1 MTYTDLIVIIVLLS
15 LMVTYTKHALHIFQ
29 QNRYEFERYTKWL
42 LNLKNYQL
50 NDYFVF
56 VAVLFIVDY
65 LSGRYIQKYQTIAIL
80 GAVILFTVNNL
91 YLESKKSY
99 IKPLVYTPRV
109 KRQIACTVV
118 IDILM
123 VMALYKVLKLDI
135 FVIATVLP
143 LFVWLV
149 IYLMAIIMLPIEKA
163 INKRFENEGRAILDS
178 MNNLK
183 KIGITGSFGKTSV
196 KNIVENIISDHFYTL
211 MTPASYNTPMG
222 ITRTIREMMKPI
234 HEVFVC
240 EMGADHV
247 GDIEYLMDYVKPQ
260 IGIVTSIGPQHL
272 NTFHSLENIINEK
285 MKMIEMLDEKGF
297 GVINLDNEYIAQ
309 YKIKNPVRVVSVGIK
324 NHDADYVA
332 YDIDYDENGSSF
344 KVMIDGEEYVF
355 ETVLLGEH
363 NIMNVLIGI
372 ATAFNMGVKPAD
384 IQSSVARI
392 KRIEHRLELKKING
406 YTFIDNAFN
415 SNPVGCK
422 LSLDVL
428 KKMHGRR
435 VIVTPGLI
443 DLGEKEYE
451 YNYDFGLYMKDR
463 VDYVLLVGKVQTK
476 PIYDGLMKSGFDSNN
491 IIVFDSVKE
500 AFDYIYQHFTHEDTI
515 LLENDLPDAF
525 SH

>member
-1 MTYTDLIVIIVLLS
+1 
-15 LMVTYTKHALHIFQ
+15 MVTYTKHALHIFQ

-222 ITRTIREMMKPI
+222 ITK
-234 HEVFVC
+234 
-240 EMGADHV
+240 
-247 GDIEYLMDYVKPQ
+247 
-260 IGIVTSIGPQHL
+260 TS
-272 NTFHSLENIINEK
+272 
-285 MKMIEMLDEKGF
+285 
-297 GVINLDNEYIAQ
+297 
-309 YKIKNPVRVVSVGIK
+309 
-324 NHDADYVA
+324 
-332 YDIDYDENGSSF
+332 
-344 KVMIDGEEYVF
+344 
-355 ETVLLGEH
+355 
-363 NIMNVLIGI
+363 
-372 ATAFNMGVKPAD
+372 
-384 IQSSVARI
+384 
-392 KRIEHRLELKKING
+392 
-406 YTFIDNAFN
+406 
-415 SNPVGCK
+415 
-422 LSLDVL
+422 
-428 KKMHGRR
+428 
-435 VIVTPGLI
+435 
-443 DLGEKEYE
+443 
-451 YNYDFGLYMKDR
+451 
-463 VDYVLLVGKVQTK
+463 
-476 PIYDGLMKSGFDSNN
+476 
-491 IIVFDSVKE
+491 
-500 AFDYIYQHFTHEDTI
+500 
-515 LLENDLPDAF
+515 
-525 SH
+525 

>member
-1 MTYTDLIVIIVLLS
+1 
-15 LMVTYTKHALHIFQ
+15 
-29 QNRYEFERYTKWL
+29 
-42 LNLKNYQL
+42 
-50 NDYFVF
+50 
-56 VAVLFIVDY
+56 
-65 LSGRYIQKYQTIAIL
+65 
-80 GAVILFTVNNL
+80 
-91 YLESKKSY
+91 
-99 IKPLVYTPRV
+99 
-109 KRQIACTVV
+109 
-118 IDILM
+118 
-123 VMALYKVLKLDI
+123 
-135 FVIATVLP
+135 
-143 LFVWLV
+143 
-149 IYLMAIIMLPIEKA
+149 
-163 INKRFENEGRAILDS
+163 
-178 MNNLK
+178 
-183 KIGITGSFGKTSV
+183 
-196 KNIVENIISDHFYTL
+196 
-211 MTPASYNTPMG
+211 
-222 ITRTIREMMKPI
+222 
-234 HEVFVC
+234 
-240 EMGADHV
+240 
-247 GDIEYLMDYVKPQ
+247 
-260 IGIVTSIGPQHL
+260 
-272 NTFHSLENIINEK
+272 
-285 MKMIEMLDEKGF
+285 MLDEKGF

-463 VDYVLLVGKVQTK
+463 ADYVLLVGKVQTK